1 MRLVRAGGPH
11 LLPVDDPLIAAELGS
26 RHRTGHVGAA
36 AWFAEQLAPDILAGQ
51 NAQEELLL
59 LQIGAV
65 RENGRG
71 GEGANADLGDA
82 DRTDALEL
90 LLDHRYQ
97 ADGKVAAV
105 PVPRPMRDAPPGFR
119 QFETPFHQPVV
130 RVPVRFQPGAYLCA
144 NGGFV

>member
-1 MRLVRAGGPH
+1 MKYDRPRCFGWSQSVRASKSPQCA
-11 LLPVDDPLIAAELGS
+11 LC
-26 RHRTGHVGAA
+26 
-36 AWFAEQLAPDILAGQ
+36 AEQLAPDILAGQ
-51 NAQEELLL
+51 NAQQELLL

-90 LLDHRYQ
+90 LLDHRHQ

-105 PVPRPMRDAPPGFR
+105 PPRLPMRDAPSG
-119 QFETPFHQPVV
+119 
-130 RVPVRFQPGAYLCA
+130 L
-144 NGGFV
+144 